1 MSFICVPSLYE
12 RLIAMKSSLDE
23 SKTRVSARPV
33 GRTLHVSLPS
43 TSFFDWCFIPHLQ
56 PVTPQEGLYGQSW
69 LR

>member
-43 TSFFDWCFIPHLQ
+43 TSLIRSSMVRSASD
-56 PVTPQEGLYGQSW
+56 T
-69 LR
+69 